1 MHEKP
6 ELLLAGTV
14 SLFDVVVDL
23 SGVLSAADLG
33 FALAA
38 AAGFAQLFSP

>member
-1 MHEKP
+1 MHQIP
-6 ELLLAGTV
+6 HRLLARG
-14 SLFDVVVDL
+14 LDL
-23 SGVLSAADLG
+23 LDLVAGRVMLSVTDLG